1 MKKATTALLILLT
14 AATVYGQPSLKEA
27 GFLVASAENWQP
39 SAKPGP
45 GREINIKAVRDLYYS
60 YGDNNNET
68 WYATDYGFRAKFVK
82 DSVAFMADYNK
93 KGAWLHTIKTFH
105 ENKLSP
111 DIRRKVRSYYFDYHI
126 SMVQQIDSPA
136 EVIYLVT
143 IEDARSWIVLQLWDD
158 NMEERAGYQKAP

>member
-93 KGAWLHTIKTFH
+93 RGAWLQTIKTFH
-105 ENKLSP
+105 ENRLSP

-126 SMVQQIDSPA
+126 SLAQQIDSPA

-143 IEDARSWIVLQLWDD
+143 IEDAHSWMVLQLWDD
-158 NMEERAGYQKAP
+158 NMEERASYKRAP